1 MLGLLVTFVEG
12 NTGSGGLY
20 TRIPAYPGNLTTRT
34 PSDTFLLNVTISA
47 SGTRDDA
54 APIVNDTV
62 ALSASN
68 DDDIEPDAGTD
79 YDTAA
84 SEVKDTFASLLAIW
98 FRTNKKRYRTVVFTL
113 TCNDT
118 YSAVLMTS
126 PRTQL
131 AFAVFLK
138 EERSRT
144 LYIHS
149 FSTRQCMRRI
159 EELLT
164 GELADRIRHLLGHTC
179 HTYRLT
185 PEEQVDRAHRIRTIV
200 GKTVVFHEA
209 YNFTNIL
216 IAFVFLM
223 LCAVAICLS
232 ALFCPNLCQGGHPF
246 PKRARIIWRRSLW
259 SDSSTSS
266 DRRTFS
272 DPEDADV

>member
-1 MLGLLVTFVEG
+1 MLGLLITFVEG
-12 NTGSGGLY
+12 NAGSRGLY

-34 PSDTFLLNVTISA
+34 SPDTFLLNVTISA
-47 SGTRDDA
+47 SGARDDA
-54 APIVNDTV
+54 APVVNDTV
-62 ALSASN
+62 ALPVS
-68 DDDIEPDAGTD
+68 DEEIEPDAGTD

-84 SEVKDTFASLLAIW
+84 SEVKDTFTSLLAIW
-98 FRTNKKRYRTVVFTL
+98 FRTSKKRYRTVVFTL
-113 TCNDT
+113 TCNDS

-138 EERSRT
+138 GERSRT

-185 PEEQVDRAHRIRTIV
+185 PEEQVDRERRIKTIV
-200 GKTVVFHEA
+200 GKTVVFREA
-209 YNFTNIL
+209 YSFTNIL
-216 IAFVFLM
+216 IAFIFLM
-223 LCAVAICLS
+223 LCAVFICLS
-232 ALFCPNLCQGGHPF
+232 ALFCPNLCQEGHPF

-259 SDSSTSS
+259 SDSSASS

-272 DPEDADV
+272 DPEDANV